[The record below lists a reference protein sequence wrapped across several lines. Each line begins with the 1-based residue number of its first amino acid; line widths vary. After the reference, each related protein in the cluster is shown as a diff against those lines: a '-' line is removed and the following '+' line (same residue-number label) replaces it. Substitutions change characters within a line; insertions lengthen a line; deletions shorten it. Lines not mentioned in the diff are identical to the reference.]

1 MRGDMD
7 SSMPARVAEA
17 PEVDAPAVEAPAVE
31 APAVDA
37 SNTSPVVR
45 AAVVRFTLWSM
56 VMLLVLTAGAVLV
69 ANKIAQRQA
78 LAEARAQ
85 ASAIANKLAAP
96 LVNRAVRER
105 GLPAADD
112 LTTVM
117 MTRMADGSV
126 RHVKLWDESGRV
138 IWSDEKSLVGR
149 KFPMEE
155 DVTELF
161 NTEAATA
168 ELSDLSKEENQ
179 FEQSEGEL
187 LEVYAGTFDA
197 DGEPLVFEA
206 YLTTEQMRSAAQT
219 ILVNLVPLILGTL
232 ALFMLAVLP
241 LAVSLARRVERAQL
255 DRSKMMRHALLASDL
270 ERRRIAQDLHDGVIQ
285 DLAGL
290 GYVLPTA
297 QRELHADG
305 NLALAR
311 TTLDRATG
319 MLQQD
324 VVRLRSLLTDLYPPD
339 LQGQGLVSAVGDLVQ
354 TITSDA
360 GLDAT
365 VRIDPEL
372 DVPVDAGRL
381 AYRVVREGLRNVV
394 KHAGASSVVVEVSRE
409 ADDVLVRVADDGR
422 GPVSAPEATPRGH
435 LGLRLLKDT
444 LSDFGGRLDLEP
456 GPRQGTSLLAR
467 FPVALIPA

>member
-1 MRGDMD
+1 
-7 SSMPARVAEA
+7 
-17 PEVDAPAVEAPAVE
+17 
-31 APAVDA
+31 
-37 SNTSPVVR
+37 
-45 AAVVRFTLWSM
+45 
-56 VMLLVLTAGAVLV
+56 MLFVLTAGAVLV
-69 ANKIAQRQA
+69 ANKIAQHQA
-78 LAEARAQ
+78 LADARAQ

-96 LVNRAVRER
+96 LVNRDVRER
-105 GLPAADD
+105 GLPAADR
-112 LTTVM
+112 LNTVM

-126 RHVKLWDESGRV
+126 RHVKLWDETGRV
-138 IWSDEKSLVGR
+138 IWSDESDLVGQ

-161 NTEAATA
+161 NTKAATA

-241 LAVSLARRVERAQL
+241 LAMSLARRVERAQL

-297 QRELHADG
+297 QREIHEGG

-354 TITSDA
+354 TMTSHA

-365 VRIDPEL
+365 VRIDPAL

-394 KHAGASSVVVEVSRE
+394 KHADASSVVVEVSRE

-422 GPVSAPEATPRGH
+422 GPVSAPEVTPRGH
-435 LGLRLLKDT
+435 LGLRLLRDT

>member
-1 MRGDMD
+1 
-7 SSMPARVAEA
+7 
-17 PEVDAPAVEAPAVE
+17 
-31 APAVDA
+31 
-37 SNTSPVVR
+37 
-45 AAVVRFTLWSM
+45 
-56 VMLLVLTAGAVLV
+56 MLLVLTAGAVLV
-69 ANKIAQRQA
+69 ANQIAKRQA
-78 LAEARAQ
+78 LADARAQ

-96 LVNRAVRER
+96 LVNREVRER
-105 GLPAADD
+105 GLPAADR
-112 LTTVM
+112 LNTVM

-126 RHVKLWDESGRV
+126 RHVKLWDEDGRV
-138 IWSDEKSLVGR
+138 IWSDEQDLVGQ

-161 NTEAATA
+161 NTKAATA

-241 LAVSLARRVERAQL
+241 LAMSLARRVERAQL

-297 QRELHADG
+297 QREIHEGG

-354 TITSDA
+354 TMTSDA

-365 VRIDPEL
+365 VRIDPAL

-394 KHAGASSVVVEVSRE
+394 KHADASSVVVEVRRE

-422 GPVSAPEATPRGH
+422 GPVSAPGVTPRGH

-456 GPRQGTSLLAR
+456 GPRQGTALLAR

>member
-31 APAVDA
+31 APAADA
-37 SNTSPVVR
+37 ANTSPVVR

-85 ASAIANKLAAP
+85 ASAIADKLAAP

-138 IWSDEKSLVGR
+138 IWSDEKNLVGR
-149 KFPMEE
+149 KFPMED

-206 YLTTEQMRSAAQT
+206 YLTTEQMKSAAQT

>member
-1 MRGDMD
+1 
-7 SSMPARVAEA
+7 MPDLVAD
-17 PEVDAPAVEAPAVE
+17 PPTVEAPR
-31 APAVDA
+31 
-37 SNTSPVVR
+37 TSPVVR
-45 AAVVRFTLWSM
+45 SAVFRFTIGGLIT
-56 VMLLVLTAGAVLV
+56 LLVLTVGAVLV
-69 ANKIAQRQA
+69 ANKIAERQA
-78 LAEARAQ
+78 LAEARTQ
-85 ASAIANKLAAP
+85 AAGIANRLAAP
-96 LVNRAVRER
+96 LVNRQVRAGDEE
-105 GLPAADD
+105 AAHD

-117 MTRMADGSV
+117 NTRMADGSV
-126 RHVKLWDESGRV
+126 RHVKLWDEQGRI
-138 IWSDEKSLVGR
+138 IWSDEDALIGR
-149 KFPMEE
+149 SYPIEE
-155 DVTELF
+155 DVAELF
-161 NTEAATA
+161 GTREATA
-168 ELSDLSKEENQ
+168 ERSDLSKQEN
-179 FEQSEGEL
+179 ELERSEGEL

-206 YLTTEQMRSAAQT
+206 YVSTKAMKSAAAAIT
-219 ILVNLVPLILGTL
+219 VDLLPLVFGAL
-232 ALFMLAVLP
+232 ALFLLAVLP

-297 QRELHADG
+297 RRELHTEG

-324 VVRLRSLLTDLYPPD
+324 VLRLRSMLTDLYPPD

-372 DVPVDAGRL
+372 EVPVDAGRL

-409 ADDVLVRVADDGR
+409 DDEVLVRVADDGK
-422 GPVSAPEATPRGH
+422 GPAAAQEAVRRGH

-444 LSDFGGRLDLEP
+444 LSDFGGDLDLEP
-456 GPRQGTSLLAR
+456 GDRQGTSLEAR
-467 FPVALIPA
+467 FPAALVPA

>member
-1 MRGDMD
+1 
-7 SSMPARVAEA
+7 MPDLVAD
-17 PEVDAPAVEAPAVE
+17 PPAVEP
-31 APAVDA
+31 
-37 SNTSPVVR
+37 SQTSPVVR
-45 AAVVRFTLWSM
+45 SAVVRFTIWSL
-56 VMLLVLTAGAVLV
+56 VTLLILTAGAIFA
-69 ANKIAQRQA
+69 ANKIAEHQA
-78 LAEARAQ
+78 LTEARSQ
-85 ASAIANKLAAP
+85 AAAIASRLVAP
-96 LVNRAVRER
+96 LVNSEVRAGNE
-105 GLPAADD
+105 AAAHD

-117 MTRMADGSV
+117 RTRMADGSL
-126 RHVKLWDESGRV
+126 RHVKLWDEQGRV
-138 IWSDEKSLVGR
+138 IWSDEQGLIGR
-149 KFPMEE
+149 RFPIDE
-155 DVTELF
+155 DVEPLF
-161 NTEAATA
+161 GTRDATA
-168 ELSDLSKEENQ
+168 ERSDLTKQENE
-179 FEQSEGEL
+179 FERSEGEL

-197 DGEPLVFEA
+197 DGAPLVFEA
-206 YLTTEQMRSAAQT
+206 YVTTKAMKSAAAAIT
-219 ILVNLVPLILGTL
+219 MDLLPLVFGAL

-297 QRELHADG
+297 RRELHPEG
-305 NLALAR
+305 NLEVAR

-324 VVRLRSLLTDLYPPD
+324 VLRLRSMLTDLYPPD

-365 VRIDPEL
+365 VRIDPGL

-394 KHAGASSVVVEVSRE
+394 KHAGASSVLVEVSRE
-409 ADDVLVRVADDGR
+409 DDEVLVRVADDGH
-422 GPVSAPEATPRGH
+422 GPAAAQDAVRRGH
-435 LGLRLLKDT
+435 LGLRLLNDT
-444 LSDFGGRLDLEP
+444 LSDFGGALDLEP
-456 GPRQGTSLLAR
+456 GSRQGTSLEAR
-467 FPVALIPA
+467 FPAALVPA

>member
-1 MRGDMD
+1 
-7 SSMPARVAEA
+7 
-17 PEVDAPAVEAPAVE
+17 
-31 APAVDA
+31 
-37 SNTSPVVR
+37 VVR
-45 AAVVRFTLWSM
+45 SAVFRFTIGGLIT
-56 VMLLVLTAGAVLV
+56 LLVLTVGAVLV
-69 ANKIAQRQA
+69 ANNIAERQA
-78 LAEARAQ
+78 LAEARTQ
-85 ASAIANKLAAP
+85 AAGIANRLAAP
-96 LVNRAVRER
+96 LVNREVRAGDR
-105 GLPAADD
+105 AAAHD

-117 MTRMADGSV
+117 ETRMADGSV
-126 RHVKLWDESGRV
+126 RHVKLWDEQGRI
-138 IWSDEKSLVGR
+138 IWSDEDALIGR
-149 KFPMEE
+149 SFPIE
-155 DVTELF
+155 DDVAELF
-161 NTEAATA
+161 GTREATA
-168 ELSDLSKEENQ
+168 DRWDLSRQEN
-179 FEQSEGEL
+179 ELERSEREL
-187 LEVYAGTFDA
+187 REVSAGTFDA

-206 YLTTEQMRSAAQT
+206 YVSTKAMKSAAAAIT
-219 ILVNLVPLILGTL
+219 VDLLPLVFGAL
-232 ALFMLAVLP
+232 ALFLLAVLP

-297 QRELHADG
+297 RRELHTEG

-324 VVRLRSLLTDLYPPD
+324 VLRLRSMLTDLYPPD

-372 DVPVDAGRL
+372 EVPVDAGRL

-409 ADDVLVRVADDGR
+409 DDEVLVRVADDGM
-422 GPVSAPEATPRGH
+422 GPAAAQEAVRRGH

-444 LSDFGGRLDLEP
+444 LSDFGGDLDLEP
-456 GPRQGTSLLAR
+456 GARQGTSLEAR
-467 FPVALIPA
+467 FPAALVPA

>member
-1 MRGDMD
+1 
-7 SSMPARVAEA
+7 MPARVADPPA
-17 PEVDAPAVEAPAVE
+17 VDAPAAEAPAPD
-31 APAVDA
+31 APT
-37 SNTSPVVR
+37 TSPVVR
-45 AAVVRFTLWSM
+45 SAVVRFTVWSL

-69 ANKIAQRQA
+69 ANKIAQHQA
-78 LAEARAQ
+78 LADAREQ
-85 ASAIANKLAAP
+85 ASAIADKLAAP
-96 LVNRAVRER
+96 LVNREVRER
-105 GLPAADD
+105 GLPAAERLD
-112 LTTVM
+112 TVM

-126 RHVKLWDESGRV
+126 RHVKLWDETGRV
-138 IWSDEKSLVGR
+138 IWSDEDDLVGQR
-149 KFPMEE
+149 FAMEE

-161 NTEAATA
+161 DTTKATA

-179 FEQSEGEL
+179 LEQSEGEL

-241 LAVSLARRVERAQL
+241 LAMSLARRVERAQL

-297 QRELHADG
+297 QREIHEGG

-354 TITSDA
+354 TMTSDA

-365 VRIDPEL
+365 VRIDPAL

-394 KHAGASSVVVEVSRE
+394 KHADASSVVVEVRRE

-422 GPVSAPEATPRGH
+422 GPVSAPGVTPRGH

-456 GPRQGTSLLAR
+456 GPRQGTALLAR

>member
-1 MRGDMD
+1 
-7 SSMPARVAEA
+7 MPARVAD
-17 PEVDAPAVEAPAVE
+17 PPTVDAPTAAAPA
-31 APAVDA
+31 APETA
-37 SNTSPVVR
+37 STSPVVR
-45 AAVVRFTLWSM
+45 SAVVRFTLWSL
-56 VMLLVLTAGAVLV
+56 VMLLVLTTGAVLV
-69 ANKIAQRQA
+69 ANAIAKRQA
-78 LAEARAQ
+78 LADARGQ
-85 ASAIANKLAAP
+85 ASAIADKLAAP
-96 LVNRAVRER
+96 LVNRDVRER
-105 GLPAADD
+105 GRPAADD
-112 LTTVM
+112 LNTVM

-126 RHVKLWDESGRV
+126 RHVKLWDETGRV
-138 IWSDEKSLVGR
+138 IWSDEQDLIGQ

-161 NTEAATA
+161 DTRKATA
-168 ELSDLSKEENQ
+168 ELSDLSKKENQ
-179 FEQSEGEL
+179 LEQSEGEL

-197 DGEPLVFEA
+197 DGEPFVFEA

-241 LAVSLARRVERAQL
+241 LAMSLARRVERAQV

-270 ERRRIAQDLHDGVIQ
+270 ERRRIAQDLHAGVIQ

-297 QRELHADG
+297 QRELYEGG

-339 LQGQGLVSAVGDLVQ
+339 LQGQGLVTAVGDLVQ

-409 ADDVLVRVADDGR
+409 ADDVLVCVADDGR
-422 GPVSAPEATPRGH
+422 GPVSAPESTTPRGH

-467 FPVALIPA
+467 FPVSLIPA

>member
-1 MRGDMD
+1 MNATAA
-7 SSMPARVAEA
+7 PAA
-17 PEVDAPAVEAPAVE
+17 DAPAADAPA
-31 APAVDA
+31 ADAV
-37 SNTSPVVR
+37 NTSPVVR
-45 AAVVRFTLWSM
+45 SAVVRFTVWSM

-78 LAEARAQ
+78 LAEARSQ
-85 ASAIANKLAAP
+85 AAAIADKLAAP
-96 LVNRAVRER
+96 LVNRDVRER
-105 GLPAADD
+105 GLPAAGD

-117 MTRMADGSV
+117 ETRMADGSV
-126 RHVKLWDESGRV
+126 RHVKLWDEEGRV
-138 IWSDEKSLVGR
+138 IWSDEEDLVGQ
-149 KFPMEE
+149 KFPMED
-155 DVTELF
+155 DVTKLF
-161 NTEAATA
+161 NTREATA
-168 ELSDLSKEENQ
+168 DLSDLTKEENQ

-206 YLTTEQMRSAAQT
+206 YLTTEQMKSAAQT

-241 LAVSLARRVERAQL
+241 LAMSLARRVERAQL

-297 QRELHADG
+297 QRELHEGG

>member
-1 MRGDMD
+1 MD
-7 SSMPARVAEA
+7 SSMPARVAD
-17 PEVDAPAVEAPAVE
+17 PPTVDAPAAEVPAPDS
-31 APAVDA
+31 PT
-37 SNTSPVVR
+37 TSPVVR
-45 AAVVRFTLWSM
+45 SAVVRFTVWSL

-69 ANKIAQRQA
+69 ANQIAKRQA
-78 LAEARAQ
+78 LADARAQ

-96 LVNRAVRER
+96 LVNREVRER
-105 GLPAADD
+105 GLPAADR
-112 LTTVM
+112 LNTVM

-126 RHVKLWDESGRV
+126 RHVKLWDEDGRV
-138 IWSDEKSLVGR
+138 IWSDEQDLVGQ

-161 NTEAATA
+161 NTKAATA

-241 LAVSLARRVERAQL
+241 LAMSLARRVERAQL

-297 QRELHADG
+297 QREIHEGG

-354 TITSDA
+354 TMTSDA

-365 VRIDPEL
+365 VRIDPAL

-394 KHAGASSVVVEVSRE
+394 KHADANSVVVEVRRE

-422 GPVSAPEATPRGH
+422 GPVSAPGVTPRGH

-456 GPRQGTSLLAR
+456 GPRQGTALLAR

>member
-1 MRGDMD
+1 
-7 SSMPARVAEA
+7 MPARVAD
-17 PEVDAPAVEAPAVE
+17 PPTVDAPAAEVPAPDS
-31 APAVDA
+31 PT
-37 SNTSPVVR
+37 TSPVVR
-45 AAVVRFTLWSM
+45 SAVVRFTVWSL

-69 ANKIAQRQA
+69 ANQIAKRQA
-78 LAEARAQ
+78 LADARAQ

-96 LVNRAVRER
+96 LVNRDVRER
-105 GLPAADD
+105 GLPAADR
-112 LTTVM
+112 LNTVM

-126 RHVKLWDESGRV
+126 RHVKLWDEDGRV
-138 IWSDEKSLVGR
+138 IWSDEQDLVGQ

-161 NTEAATA
+161 NTKAATA

-241 LAVSLARRVERAQL
+241 LAMSLARRVERAQL

-297 QRELHADG
+297 QREIHEGG

-354 TITSDA
+354 TMTSHA

-365 VRIDPEL
+365 VRIDPAL

-394 KHAGASSVVVEVSRE
+394 KHADANSVVVEVRRE

-422 GPVSAPEATPRGH
+422 GPVSAPGVTPRGH

-456 GPRQGTSLLAR
+456 GPRQGTALLAR

>member
-1 MRGDMD
+1 
-7 SSMPARVAEA
+7 MPDHVAD
-17 PEVDAPAVEAPAVE
+17 PPAVEGPPA
-31 APAVDA
+31 
-37 SNTSPVVR
+37 SPVVR
-45 AAVVRFTLWSM
+45 SAVIRFTAGSL
-56 VMLLVLTAGAVLV
+56 VMFLVLTAGAVLV
-69 ANKIAQRQA
+69 ANKIAHRQA
-78 LAEARAQ
+78 LGEARAQ
-85 ASAIANKLAAP
+85 GAAIANRLAAP
-96 LVNRAVRER
+96 LVNRAVREER
-105 GLPAADD
+105 DGAADD
-112 LTTVM
+112 LNTVM
-117 MTRMADGSV
+117 TTRMADGSV
-126 RHVKLWDESGRV
+126 RHVKLWDETGRV
-138 IWSDEKSLVGR
+138 IWSDEKNLVGR
-149 KFPMEE
+149 RFPMEK

-161 NTEAATA
+161 DTRSVTA

-179 FEQSEGEL
+179 FEKSEGEL

-206 YLTTEQMRSAAQT
+206 YLTTEQMESAAKT
-219 ILVNLVPLILGTL
+219 ILVNLVPLILGAL
-232 ALFMLAVLP
+232 ALFLLAVLP

-305 NLALAR
+305 DLALAR
-311 TTLDRATG
+311 STLDRATG

-365 VRIDPEL
+365 VRIDPAL
-372 DVPVDAGRL
+372 DVPLDAGRL

-394 KHAGASSVVVEVSRE
+394 KHAGASRVVVEVSRQ
-409 ADDVLVRVADDGR
+409 DDEVFVRVADDGR
-422 GPVSAPEATPRGH
+422 GPASPPEATSRGH

-456 GPRQGTSLLAR
+456 ESRHGTSLLAR
-467 FPVALIPA
+467 FPVALVPA

>member
-1 MRGDMD
+1 
-7 SSMPARVAEA
+7 
-17 PEVDAPAVEAPAVE
+17 
-31 APAVDA
+31 
-37 SNTSPVVR
+37 
-45 AAVVRFTLWSM
+45 
-56 VMLLVLTAGAVLV
+56 MLFVLTAGAVLV
-69 ANKIAQRQA
+69 ANKIAQHQA
-78 LAEARAQ
+78 LADARAQ

-96 LVNRAVRER
+96 LVNRDVRER
-105 GLPAADD
+105 GLPAADR
-112 LTTVM
+112 LNTVM

-126 RHVKLWDESGRV
+126 RHVKLWDETGRV
-138 IWSDEKSLVGR
+138 IWSDESDLVGQ

-161 NTEAATA
+161 NTKAATA

-241 LAVSLARRVERAQL
+241 LAMSLARRVERAQL

-297 QRELHADG
+297 QREIHEGG

-354 TITSDA
+354 TMTSHA

-365 VRIDPEL
+365 IRIDPAL

-394 KHAGASSVVVEVSRE
+394 KHADASSVVVEVRRE

-422 GPVSAPEATPRGH
+422 GPVSAPGVAPRGH

-456 GPRQGTSLLAR
+456 GPRQGTALLAR

>member
-1 MRGDMD
+1 
-7 SSMPARVAEA
+7 MPARVAE
-17 PEVDAPAVEAPAVE
+17 P
-31 APAVDA
+31 PAVDA
-37 SNTSPVVR
+37 PDAPAADAPAADAVNTSPVVR
-45 AAVVRFTLWSM
+45 SAVVRFTVWCL

-69 ANKIAQRQA
+69 ANTIAKRQA

-85 ASAIANKLAAP
+85 AAAIADRLAAP
-96 LVNRAVRER
+96 LVNRDVRER
-105 GLPAADD
+105 GLRAAQD

-117 MTRMADGSV
+117 NTRMADGSV

-138 IWSDEKSLVGR
+138 IWSDEQDLVGQ
-149 KFPMEE
+149 KFPMED

-206 YLTTEQMRSAAQT
+206 YLTTEQMKSAAQT
-219 ILVNLVPLILGTL
+219 ILVNLVPLILGAL

-241 LAVSLARRVERAQL
+241 LAMSLARRVERAQL

-297 QRELHADG
+297 QRELHEGG

-365 VRIDPEL
+365 VRIDPDL

-409 ADDVLVRVADDGR
+409 ADDVVVRVADDGR
-422 GPVSAPEATPRGH
+422 GPVSAPGATPRGH

-456 GPRQGTSLLAR
+456 GPRRGTSLLAR

>member
-1 MRGDMD
+1 MD
-7 SSMPARVAEA
+7 WSMPDLVAD
-17 PEVDAPAVEAPAVE
+17 PPAVEAPH
-31 APAVDA
+31 
-37 SNTSPVVR
+37 SSPVVR
-45 AAVVRFTLWSM
+45 SAVVRFTIWSL
-56 VMLLVLTAGAVLV
+56 VTLLVLTAGAVWV
-69 ANKIAQRQA
+69 ANKIAERQA
-78 LAEARAQ
+78 LAEARSQ
-85 ASAIANKLAAP
+85 AAAIASKLAGP
-96 LVNRAVRER
+96 LVNRDVRAHKK
-105 GLPAADD
+105 GADHD

-117 MTRMADGSV
+117 DTRMADGSV
-126 RHVKLWDESGRV
+126 KHVKLWDEQGRV
-138 IWSDEKSLVGR
+138 IWSDEDELIGR
-149 KFPMEE
+149 RFPIDE
-155 DVTELF
+155 DVEPLF
-161 NTEAATA
+161 GTTKATA
-168 ELSDLSKEENQ
+168 DRSDLSKEENE
-179 FEQSEGEL
+179 FERSEGEL

-197 DGEPLVFEA
+197 DNQPLVFEA
-206 YLTTEQMRSAAQT
+206 YVTTKAMKSAAAAIT
-219 ILVNLVPLILGTL
+219 VDLLPLVFGAL

-297 QRELHADG
+297 QRELHPEG

-319 MLQQD
+319 MLQRD
-324 VVRLRSLLTDLYPPD
+324 VLALRSMLTDLYPPD
-339 LQGQGLVSAVGDLVQ
+339 LQGQGLVTAVGDLVQ

-365 VRIDPEL
+365 VRIDPDL

-394 KHAGASSVVVEVSRE
+394 KHSGASSVVVEVSRE
-409 ADDVLVRVADDGR
+409 ADDVLVCIADDGR
-422 GPVSAPEATPRGH
+422 GPLSAPEATPRGH
-435 LGLRLLKDT
+435 LGLRLLRDT

-456 GPRQGTSLLAR
+456 GPRKGTSLLAR

>member
-1 MRGDMD
+1 
-7 SSMPARVAEA
+7 MPARVAD
-17 PEVDAPAVEAPAVE
+17 PPTVDAPAAEVPAPDS
-31 APAVDA
+31 PT
-37 SNTSPVVR
+37 TSPVVR
-45 AAVVRFTLWSM
+45 SAVVRFTVWSL

-69 ANKIAQRQA
+69 ANQIAKRQA
-78 LAEARAQ
+78 LADARAQ

-96 LVNRAVRER
+96 LVNRDVRER
-105 GLPAADD
+105 GLPAADR
-112 LTTVM
+112 LNTVM

-126 RHVKLWDESGRV
+126 RHVKLWDEDGRV
-138 IWSDEKSLVGR
+138 IWSDEQDLVGQ

-161 NTEAATA
+161 NTKAATA

-241 LAVSLARRVERAQL
+241 LAMSLARRVERAQL

-297 QRELHADG
+297 QREIHEGG

-354 TITSDA
+354 TMTSDA

-365 VRIDPEL
+365 VRIDPAL

-394 KHAGASSVVVEVSRE
+394 KHADANSVVVEVRRE

-422 GPVSAPEATPRGH
+422 GPVSAPGVTPRGH

-456 GPRQGTSLLAR
+456 EPRQGTALLAR
-467 FPVALIPA
+467 FPVTLIPA